1 MSDQAAGLRA
11 YASQRRDKS
20 ALVTIGHPSPQ
31 AVTAI
36 CERLASLSGF
46 AWETLPLAV
55 GEVTAAQRSSPHWG
69 IWVASG
75 VEGLQRAYRELKQ
88 WSQYERLP
96 HLLVIRD
103 PASAGDMPL
112 GNLVNTARR
121 FLAVE
126 LYVDPADWLAH
137 TLPSSERRS

>member
-11 YASQRRDKS
+11 YASQRRDKA

-31 AVTAI
+31 AVTAT
-36 CERLASLSGF
+36 CERLASLSGL

-55 GEVTAAQRSSPHWG
+55 GDVSATQRSSPHWG

-75 VEGLQRAYRELKQ
+75 AEGLQRAYRELKQ
-88 WSQYERLP
+88 WSQRERLP
-96 HLLVIRD
+96 RLLVIRD

-112 GNLVNTARR
+112 GNLVDTARR
-121 FLAVE
+121 FLTVE
-126 LYVDPADWLAH
+126 LVADPAEWLAQ